1 MRRAIDFTSDHIIQV
16 YQGSDGRYW
25 SKIIKEG
32 ILTTAEVWEQV
43 DTTDSRSEAF
53 DLACN
58 RMDALAEQYVS
69 EGEPEDDGS
78 GISEDEHADRNGV
91 PRRS

>member
-1 MRRAIDFTSDHIIQV
+1 MKRRAIDFTTQHVIEVWQSEN
-16 YQGSDGRYW
+16 SGRYW
-25 SKIIKEG
+25 SQICQGRDVAIW
-32 ILTTAEVWEQV
+32 TMC
-43 DTTDSRSEAF
+43 DNTDSRSEAF

-58 RMDALAEQYVS
+58 RLDALAEQYVS

-78 GISEDEHADRNGV
+78 GLSEDQHADRNGV